1 MAHTIRLVDG
11 TTYSVESTEIV
22 GSHLE
27 IKMSTLE
34 KSVENIETIFDNQ
47 ASNLARIGLEQ
58 PEGDEYGHFSNF
70 TKYGGIFKDPDSD
83 TATVYLI
90 QPVDDTEQRIT
101 TAESVSAEAKVAASE
116 AKSTA
121 ESAISVVSEVSGKVT
136 QAQELVQQANE
147 YAQSAQSSAQLAESS
162 AQSATEKA
170 QSAVDQASQSNKFV
184 SAAYVVAKKQAQSLT
199 DQEAL
204 QAKILYDEWVDLCS
218 QSFKAEETG
227 YKFVHTKD
235 GTTELYKTMQ
245 QEFTFQ
251 SQWEPGSQGTESLY
265 SHIDEAHAGTQED
278 PIPYKKNMEIFEGKY
293 YTQNDVLYICTRS
306 SGIPLQYD
314 LADVTP
320 HFVSVV
326 E

>member
-11 TTYSVESTEIV
+11 TTYAVESTEIV
-22 GSHLE
+22 DNHLE
-27 IKMSTLE
+27 IKMSTSE
-34 KSVENIETIFDNQ
+34 KSLEDIEAIFDGK
-47 ASNLARIGLEQ
+47 SDNLARIGLEQ
-58 PEGDEYGHFSNF
+58 PEGEEYGHFSNF
-70 TKYGGIFKDPDSD
+70 TKYGGIFKDPETDL
-83 TATVYLI
+83 ATVYLI
-90 QPVDDTEQRIT
+90 QPVDETEQRLT
-101 TAESVSAEAKVAASE
+101 TAESVSAEAKLIANNALTTANGIASTANE
-116 AKSTA
+116 AKQTA
-121 ESAISVVSEVSGKVT
+121 EAANQNVT
-136 QAQELVQQANE
+136 A
-147 YAQSAQSSAQLAESS
+147 
-162 AQSATEKA
+162 ATE
-170 QSAVDQASQSNKFV
+170 QV
-184 SAAYVVAKKQAQSLT
+184 SAASSFTTASFMVAKKQAQTLS

-204 QAKILYDEWVDLCS
+204 QAKILYDEWFDLCS
-218 QSFKAEETG
+218 RSFKAEETG

-245 QEFTFQ
+245 PEFVFQ
-251 SQWEPGSQGTESLY
+251 SQWEPGTKGTESLY
-265 SHIDEAHAGTQED
+265 SHIDEDHAGTQED

>member
-11 TTYSVESTEIV
+11 TTYAVESTEIV
-22 GSHLE
+22 NDHLE
-27 IKMSTLE
+27 IVMSTAA
-34 KSVENIETIFDNQ
+34 KSVENIEAIFDNQ
-47 ASNLARIGLEQ
+47 ASNIARIGVEQ
-58 PEGDEYGHFSNF
+58 PEGEEYGHFSNF
-70 TKYGGIFKDPDSD
+70 TKYGGIFKNADAK

-90 QPVDDTEQRIT
+90 QPVDATEQRIA

-121 ESAISVVSEVSGKVT
+121 ENAISLVSEVSGKVT

-147 YAQSAQSSAQLAESS
+147 YAQSAQSSVQSAESS

-184 SAAYVVAKKQAQSLT
+184 SAAYAVAKKQAQSLT

-218 QSFKAEETG
+218 QSFKAEEIG

-251 SQWEPGSQGTESLY
+251 SQWEPGTEGTESLY
-265 SHIDEAHAGTQED
+265 SHIDEEHAGTQED

-293 YTQNDVLYICTRS
+293 YTYNDVLYMCTRD
-306 SGIPLQYD
+306 SGIPLQHGLDELVGLY
-314 LADVTP
+314 
-320 HFVSVV
+320 VV
-326 E
+326 VAE